1 MPIFPRVAGG
11 GVVVGEHLAAVAVA
25 ERIDPHCPGGIVATH
40 RLAFV
45 SVERWE
51 LVVEPVA
58 PRDNP
63 VGPVFTQ
70 EPGKTG
76 TACSHCAA
84 VGAVREAGT
93 GVCT

>member
-1 MPIFPRVAGG
+1 MPIFPRVACG
-11 GVVVGEHLAAVAVA
+11 GVAVGEHLAAVAIA

-40 RLAFV
+40 RLAFAP
-45 SVERWE
+45 VERWE

-70 EPGKTG
+70 EPGKDG
-76 TACSHCAA
+76 DSLLPLCGR
-84 VGAVREAGT
+84 GAVREAGT